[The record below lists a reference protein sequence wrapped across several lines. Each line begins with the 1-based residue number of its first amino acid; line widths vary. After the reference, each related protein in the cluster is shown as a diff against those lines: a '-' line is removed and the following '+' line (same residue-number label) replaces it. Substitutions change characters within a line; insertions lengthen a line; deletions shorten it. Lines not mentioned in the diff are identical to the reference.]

1 MGETESFDVV
11 RRADSYELL
20 TSVTLALSDEF
31 PAFDFDVFTARV
43 VAAAQHYTAFQL
55 GLVPRTCPATGARE
69 HLWVRVPASYWA
81 TAPRTG
87 FVAREAWQPDAPVD
101 TNAATAG
108 LVALDGTPLV
118 RVRVSTA
125 PGGARCRVRVVASHC
140 VADGR
145 TLASL
150 FDVVRACVPG
160 EPPCALRDCPL
171 CPYGQRA
178 NFGAALPEAAL
189 HTVPASWTAVA
200 GGGEAGGDVVRARVL
215 PPLSAAQAAAAAYVA
230 DRWCTPWAPLAQC
243 LAARHGGG
251 VAAGSADGRCGA
263 RTETLRSHSDR
274 VHPDGLDHGRHA
286 LLAKRHRGVPHT
298 RVLQQPRQ
306 PVRPCP
312 RARRHRRGHR
322 AVHGPGPCG
331 GGRHGRSGPCVP
343 ERPCTRLRRGQ

>member
-31 PAFDFDVFTARV
+31 PAFDFDVFAARA

-81 TAPRTG
+81 TAHRTG
-87 FVAREAWQPDAPVD
+87 FVAREAWQPGAPVD
-101 TNAATAG
+101 TNAGTAG

-125 PGGARCRVRVVASHC
+125 PDGARCRVRVVASHC

-160 EPPCALRDCPL
+160 EPLCALRDCPL

-200 GGGEAGGDVVRARVL
+200 GGEAGGDVVRARVL

-230 DRWCTPWAPLAQC
+230 DRWCTPWAPLARC
-243 LAARHGGG
+243 LAARHGGR
-251 VAAGSADGRCGA
+251 RC
-263 RTETLRSHSDR
+263 R
-274 VHPDGLDHGRHA
+274 V
-286 LLAKRHRGVPHT
+286 
-298 RVLQQPRQ
+298 
-306 PVRPCP
+306 C
-312 RARRHRRGHR
+312 
-322 AVHGPGPCG
+322 
-331 GGRHGRSGPCVP
+331 
-343 ERPCTRLRRGQ
+343 

>member
-31 PAFDFDVFTARV
+31 PAFDLDVFAARA

-55 GLVPRTCPATGARE
+55 GLVPHTCPATGARE

-125 PGGARCRVRVVASHC
+125 PDGARCRVRVVASHC

-150 FDVVRACVPG
+150 FDVFARACRASRRA
-160 EPPCALRDCPL
+160 PCATARCARTASVRTLVPRSPRPRCTQCLR
-171 CPYGQRA
+171 
-178 NFGAALPEAAL
+178 
-189 HTVPASWTAVA
+189 A
-200 GGGEAGGDVVRARVL
+200 GRLWLVVVRLVGM
-215 PPLSAAQAAAAAYVA
+215 
-230 DRWCTPWAPLAQC
+230 W
-243 LAARHGGG
+243 
-251 VAAGSADGRCGA
+251 
-263 RTETLRSHSDR
+263 
-274 VHPDGLDHGRHA
+274 
-286 LLAKRHRGVPHT
+286 
-298 RVLQQPRQ
+298 
-306 PVRPCP
+306 
-312 RARRHRRGHR
+312 
-322 AVHGPGPCG
+322 
-331 GGRHGRSGPCVP
+331 SGPVCS
-343 ERPCTRLRRGQ
+343 RR